1 MNRIDTRAGLSSS
14 MREQLEDTLTR
25 VKERQR
31 KRPLKNTLY
40 TAQRPTVGQT
50 SYMVLIKAGFTL
62 EEATAYL
69 QNVTT

>member
-1 MNRIDTRAGLSSS
+1 MNRIDDRTGLSSS
-14 MREQLEDTLTR
+14 MREQLEETLTR

-62 EEATAYL
+62 EEATAFL
-69 QNVTT
+69 QIH

>member
-1 MNRIDTRAGLSSS
+1 MNRIDDRTGLSSS
-14 MREQLEDTLTR
+14 MREQLEETLTR
-25 VKERQR
+25 VRERQR
-31 KRPLKNTLY
+31 KKPLKNRLY

-69 QNVTT
+69 QIN

>member
-1 MNRIDTRAGLSSS
+1 MNRIDARAGLSSS

-50 SYMVLIKAGFTL
+50 SYMVLIEAGFTL
-62 EEATAYL
+62 EEATAFL
-69 QNVTT
+69 QIH

>member
-62 EEATAYL
+62 EEATAFL
-69 QNVTT
+69 QIN

>member
-1 MNRIDTRAGLSSS
+1 MTRIDSRLGMSLP
-14 MREQLEDTLTR
+14 MREQLEETLTR

-40 TAQRPTVGQT
+40 NAQRPTVGQT

-69 QNVTT
+69 QNN

>member
-62 EEATAYL
+62 EEATAFL
-69 QNVTT
+69 RID